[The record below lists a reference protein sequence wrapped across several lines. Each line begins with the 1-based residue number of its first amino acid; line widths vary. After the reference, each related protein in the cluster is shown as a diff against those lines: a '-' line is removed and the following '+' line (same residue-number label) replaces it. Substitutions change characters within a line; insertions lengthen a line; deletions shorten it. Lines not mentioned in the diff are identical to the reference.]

1 MAGFQAAK
9 SCVLLSRN
17 SLLRSKCH
25 QRLRVLK
32 VKRWLSCSSYSLGSS
47 YDYDL
52 AVIGGGSG
60 GLACAKEAAGFDKKV
75 IVLDYVDPSPQ
86 GTKWGLGGTCVN
98 VGCIPKKLLH
108 HASLLRESMH
118 DAKHYGWQVPD
129 EVHLSWSTLVGGIQG
144 HVKSLNWGHRVQL
157 KDKNVEYVNG
167 KGSFIDEHTVK
178 VKMKDGKETQLSAA
192 NIVLATGGRPKYP
205 DKVPGAMEYGITSD
219 DIFSLKTPPG
229 RSLVIGGSYVALE
242 CAGFLHGLGFPT
254 TVMVRSIC
262 LRGFDQQMSRLVT
275 DHMEASGIQFLWQQV
290 PENVAKNQDGSL
302 NVKWRSGQGQEGQ
315 GEFDTVMFAVGRQPE
330 TTQLGL
336 DNTRIQLSAGGK
348 VIESEE
354 QSPVSHIH
362 AIGDILEGGIELT
375 PVAIRA
381 GKLLAQRLFGQGTER
396 MDYEQVATTVFTPLE
411 YSSVGLSEELA
422 IERYGEKH
430 IEVYHAFYKP
440 LEYAVSNR
448 SAEQCY
454 IKAVCQAEGS
464 QRIIGL
470 HITGPGAG
478 EIMQG
483 FALAVKMGASYNQ
496 LSSTVGIHPTCA
508 EEVVKLHITKRSGLD
523 PTVTGC

>member
-1 MAGFQAAK
+1 MAGLHAAK
-9 SCVLLSRN
+9 CCVLNSRN
-17 SLLRSKCH
+17 ALLKSKYS
-25 QRLRVLK
+25 QRVRVLD
-32 VKRWLSCSSYSLGSS
+32 RWLSCSRSLGSS

-129 EVHLSWSTLVGGIQG
+129 DIGLSWSTLIGGIQG

-157 KDKNVEYVNG
+157 QDKNVEYVNG

-178 VKMKDGKETQLSAA
+178 VKMKDGKETQFSAA

-262 LRGFDQQMSRLVT
+262 LRGFDQQMSRLVA

-290 PENVAKNQDGSL
+290 PESVAKNQNGSL
-302 NVKWRSGQGQEGQ
+302 NVRWRSDQGQEGH
-315 GEFDTVMFAVGRQPE
+315 GEFDTVMFAVGREPE
-330 TTQLGL
+330 TAQLGL
-336 DNTRIQLSAGGK
+336 DNTGVQLSEGGK
-348 VIESEE
+348 VMGSNE
-354 QSPVSHIH
+354 QSSVPHIH
-362 AIGDILEGGIELT
+362 AIGDILESGIELT
-375 PVAIRA
+375 PVAIRT
-381 GKLLAQRLFGQGTER
+381 GKLLAQRLFGQGTEH
-396 MDYEQVATTVFTPLE
+396 MNYEQVATTVFTPLE
-411 YSSVGLSEELA
+411 YSCVGLSEETA
-422 IERYGEKH
+422 TERYGEDH

-440 LEYAVSNR
+440 LEYVVPNKP
-448 SAEQCY
+448 AEQCY
-454 IKAVCQAEGS
+454 IKAICLRDGD
-464 QRIIGL
+464 QRILGL

-483 FALAVKMGASYNQ
+483 
-496 LSSTVGIHPTCA
+496 
-508 EEVVKLHITKRSGLD
+508 LH
-523 PTVTGC
+523 

>member
-1 MAGFQAAK
+1 MAGLQAGK

-25 QRLRVLK
+25 QRLRVL
-32 VKRWLSCSSYSLGSS
+32 KRWLSCSSYSLGSS

-290 PENVAKNQDGSL
+290 PENIEKNQDGSL

-362 AIGDILEGGIELT
+362 AIGDILE
-375 PVAIRA
+375 
-381 GKLLAQRLFGQGTER
+381 
-396 MDYEQVATTVFTPLE
+396 VATTVFTPLE

-454 IKAVCQAEGS
+454 IKAVCKSEGS

-483 FALAVKMGASYNQ
+483 FALAVKMGATYNQ

-508 EEVVKLHITKRSGLD
+508 EEVVKLHITKMSGLD